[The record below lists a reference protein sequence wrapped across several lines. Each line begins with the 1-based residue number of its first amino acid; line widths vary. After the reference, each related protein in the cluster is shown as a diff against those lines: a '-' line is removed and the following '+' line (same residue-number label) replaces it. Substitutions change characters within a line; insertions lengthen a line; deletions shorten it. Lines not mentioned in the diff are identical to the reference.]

1 MKLVSGMRKLLPGWY
16 WTLVFSLFALGIGM
30 LVPSFINNSSQNNPA
45 VSQTDAIT
53 VTPYPTQQTSATPM
67 EVAQV
72 ANATV
77 ASTTATHTLLP
88 PPTIEPPTATPFPS
102 GTSTATPT
110 QSIFVSVTVE
120 GIQGLPTATLLP
132 EEATCEPR
140 NDWSLEYTVQDNDT
154 LTSIADKFDTWAQ
167 TLAEGNC
174 IADVNVIRA
183 GQTLL
188 VPGDSIPVEPA
199 IVCEGYTL
207 LQPINN
213 AAGIPSTGTIVFNWQ
228 GPRAPRYLLRLYPP
242 DYDFIT
248 ENPDEWI
255 DYTFDLR
262 QNDSI
267 DLTDIPDGGLWHWE
281 VRPLD
286 ENFVQVCPGSPM
298 WSFNK
303 DEYDPSGEGLGFGS

>member
-1 MKLVSGMRKLLPGWY
+1 MNLISAMKKILPGWY
-16 WTLVFSLFALGIGM
+16 WTLVFSLFALGIGL
-30 LVPSFINNSSQNNPA
+30 LVPSFIDQFWQRNSA
-45 VSQTDAIT
+45 VSQPDTIT
-53 VTPYPTQQTSATPM
+53 VTPYPTQQVTSTPM
-67 EVAQV
+67 EVAQ
-72 ANATV
+72 AASATSV
-77 ASTTATHTLLP
+77 SATATNTLLP
-88 PPTIEPPTATPFPS
+88 PPTLEPPTATPFPS
-102 GTSTATPT
+102 MTPTVTPT
-110 QSIFVSVTVE
+110 QSIFVNVTIE

-132 EEATCEPR
+132 EEAACEAR
-140 NDWSLEYTVQDNDT
+140 DDWSLEYTVQDNET
-154 LTSIADKFDTWAQ
+154 LTSIANKFDTWAQ

-183 GQTLL
+183 GQPIL

-213 AAGIPSTGTIVFNWQ
+213 AAGIPSTGTITFNWK

-242 DYDFIT
+242 DYDFST
-248 ENPDEWI
+248 ENSDEWI

-262 QNDSI
+262 QNNSL
-267 DLTDIPDGGLWHWE
+267 DLTDLPDGGLWHWE

-286 ENFVQVCPGSPM
+286 EDFVQACPGSPL

-303 DEYDPSGEGLGFGS
+303 DEYDPSGEGLGFGG